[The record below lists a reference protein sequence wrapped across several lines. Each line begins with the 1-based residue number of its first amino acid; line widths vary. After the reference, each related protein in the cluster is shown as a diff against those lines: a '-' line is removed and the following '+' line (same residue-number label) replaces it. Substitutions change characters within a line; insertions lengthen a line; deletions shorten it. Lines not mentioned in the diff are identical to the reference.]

1 MKEKYDLITKR
12 IVMISAI
19 TMLLISVLTCV
30 KVMILR
36 DKNRIEQD
44 DNCFIQPIISFNDAN
59 IESLCYNLHDEG

>member
-1 MKEKYDLITKR
+1 MKDKYDLITKR

-36 DKNRIEQD
+36 NKNRIEQ

>member
-19 TMLLISVLTCV
+19 TMLLISVLTCL

-36 DKNRIEQD
+36 NKSRIEQ
-44 DNCFIQPIISFNDAN
+44 DNCFIQPIISFDDAN